1 MLDLRNRI
9 SRDVRTSW
17 LNANTA
23 FNRLAVTQQLLDQS
37 NLALDLSGR
46 RYKVG
51 IRIQNALAGLRSCDV
66 CIVCCLWSVDAESVV
81 SHNAIEDRLY
91 ACLSFTFLLSVS
103 QSCCASEFRTFVNV
117 SVNVPLDAPLGT
129 AKSTVTLAV
138 SDPDVSVTDDGT
150 TVHVEFG
157 GPPLQVRLMVPWN
170 PVVDDSV
177 SIKTAMWPGGMLS
190 VVGETAIVKSPTL
203 RFAEAYCPFRHW
215 SRSHCRWCWCIAQL
229 PLRLQS
235 R

>member
-1 MLDLRNRI
+1 M
-9 SRDVRTSW
+9 VC
-17 LNANTA
+17 
-23 FNRLAVTQQLLDQS
+23 AVVMFVS
-37 NLALDLSGR
+37 
-46 RYKVG
+46 
-51 IRIQNALAGLRSCDV
+51 
-66 CIVCCLWSVDAESVV
+66 SVV
-81 SHNAIEDRLY
+81 YGQSMPSQSSPTMRLR
-91 ACLSFTFLLSVS
+91 AGFMPAPHLLSYLSVS

>member
-1 MLDLRNRI
+1 MRTRRSIALPSLSNCWISPILRW
-9 SRDVRTSW
+9 T
-17 LNANTA
+17 
-23 FNRLAVTQQLLDQS
+23 
-37 NLALDLSGR
+37 LSGR

-157 GPPLQVRLMVPWN
+157 GPPLQVRLMVPGIQ
-170 PVVDDSV
+170 SL
-177 SIKTAMWPGGMLS
+177 T
-190 VVGETAIVKSPTL
+190 
-203 RFAEAYCPFRHW
+203 
-215 SRSHCRWCWCIAQL
+215 IA
-229 PLRLQS
+229 
-235 R
+235 